1 VSFTLDRI
9 VPWGRSYTEY
19 VSMFSLSEND
29 LDLCILGCA
38 DGPSSFNSELTKHG
52 GKVISADPLYQYTK
66 EQISQRIHD
75 TYNEV
80 LEQTRKNSDE
90 FVWSTIHSVEELGQI
105 RMSAMQDFLGDYEK
119 GSSEGRY
126 VPDSLPFLSFD
137 EKQFQ
142 LALCSHFLFLY
153 SDQLNLDFHIHCV
166 HEMCRVAH
174 EVRIFPL
181 LKLGAAPSPHVKPV
195 IKKIETM
202 GYEADIIQ
210 VDYEFQR
217 GGNNMLRIRTF

>member
-1 VSFTLDRI
+1 VPFTLDKI

-19 VSMFSLSEND
+19 VSMFSLSKND
-29 LDLCILGCA
+29 LDFYILGCA
-38 DGPSSFNSELTKHG
+38 DGPSSFNSGLTKHG
-52 GKVISADPLYQYTK
+52 GKVISVDPLYQYTGEK
-66 EQISQRIHD
+66 IAQRIYD

-80 LEQTRKNSDE
+80 LEQTRKNADK

-105 RMSAMQDFLGDYEK
+105 RMSAMQEFLRDYEK
-119 GSSEGRY
+119 GSREGRY

-153 SDQLNLDFHIHCV
+153 SDQLDLDFHIHCV
-166 HEMCRVAH
+166 LEMCRVAH

-181 LKLGAAPSPHVKPV
+181 LKLGAGPSPYVKPV
-195 IKKIETM
+195 IKKIEAM
-202 GYEADIIQ
+202 GYETDVIK

-217 GGNNMLRIRTF
+217 GGNTMLKICKS

>member
-1 VSFTLDRI
+1 MPFTLDRI
-9 VPWGRSYTEY
+9 VPWGRSYMEY
-19 VSMFSLSEND
+19 VSMFSLSKND
-29 LDLCILGCA
+29 LDLYILGCA

-52 GKVISADPLYQYTK
+52 GKVISADPLYQYTR
-66 EQISQRIHD
+66 EQIAQRIDD

-80 LEQTRKNSDE
+80 LEQTRRNADE
-90 FVWSTIHSVEELGQI
+90 FVWSTIHSVEELGHI
-105 RMSAMQDFLGDYEK
+105 RTSAMQEFLGDYEN
-119 GSSEGRY
+119 GSREGRY

-153 SDQLNLDFHIHCV
+153 SDHLDLDFHIHCI

-181 LKLGAAPSPHVKPV
+181 LKLGAAPSPHVKQV
-195 IKKIETM
+195 IKKIEAM
-202 GYEADIIQ
+202 GYEADIIK

-217 GGNNMLRIRTF
+217 GGNNMLKIRKH

>member
-1 VSFTLDRI
+1 MPFTLDRI

-19 VSMFSLSEND
+19 VSMFSLSKND
-29 LDLCILGCA
+29 LDFYILGCA

-52 GKVISADPLYQYTK
+52 GRVISADPLYQYTRG
-66 EQISQRIHD
+66 QISQRIHE

-80 LEQTRKNSDE
+80 LGQTRKNADE
-90 FVWSTIHSVEELGQI
+90 FVWSTIHSVEELGKI
-105 RMSAMQDFLGDYEK
+105 RMSAMQEFLDDYEK
-119 GSSEGRY
+119 GAKEGRY
-126 VPDSLPFLSFD
+126 VPDSLPSLPFD

-153 SDQLNLDFHIHCV
+153 SDHLDLDFHIHCV
-166 HEMCRVAH
+166 HEMCRVAR

-195 IKKIETM
+195 MKNIEAM
-202 GYEADIIQ
+202 GYETEIIR

-217 GGNNMLRIRTF
+217 GGKKMLRICKI